1 MAGLK
6 SGLTYKQLREIYN
19 LSEESL
25 EAFVKGYNYDDFKY
39 LKRMNQLEF
48 IVEIRNFNQE
58 FRNNLLKDL
67 LYPSVLCIISFS
79 LTLIYNQFFLP
90 MIKSMFEVDGWIQI
104 IAFIT
109 YIAMLVLFF
118 VVGLF
123 IILCF
128 FIEYRFL
135 IYILFHQLRLFD
147 ILKIYKTYRFVYTFK
162 ILRNL
167 QLSTKQA
174 IEEMRE
180 LKKMRD
186 VSWLAYHVDER
197 LEQGFD
203 YQEAFNLEY
212 FEKSFIF
219 HFKHRVFNENLVTL
233 DEYLIYLKSLLTV
246 KIKRLSLIM
255 KLINY
260 VYISVYI
267 GMYYLLI
274 LQPVRILEG
283 LL

>member
-1 MAGLK
+1 MK
-6 SGLTYKQLREIYN
+6 SGLSYSQLRELYN

-25 EAFVKGYNYDDFKY
+25 EAFVKGYNPDDFRY
-39 LKRMNQLEF
+39 LKTVNQLEF
-48 IVEIRNFNQE
+48 IVEIKNFKQE
-58 FRNNLLKDL
+58 FKADL
-67 LYPSVLCIISFS
+67 FKHFLYPILLCLISFS

-90 MIKSMFEVDGWIQI
+90 MIKSMFEVNTWIQI

-109 YIAMLVLFF
+109 YISMLVLFF
-118 VVGLF
+118 VVGLC
-123 IILCF
+123 IILIF
-128 FIEYRFL
+128 FVEYRFL
-135 IYILFHQLRLFD
+135 IYILFHQYRLFD
-147 ILKIYKTYRFVYTFK
+147 ILKIYKTYRFAYTFQ
-162 ILRNL
+162 ILSNL
-167 QLSTKQA
+167 NLSTKQA

-180 LKKMRD
+180 LKTMRD
-186 VSWLAYHVDER
+186 VSWLAYHIDER

-203 YQEAFNLEY
+203 YHEAFDLEY

-219 HFKHRVFNENLVTL
+219 HFKHRAFNKDRLIL
-233 DEYLIYLKSLLTV
+233 DNYLIFLKSLLGS
-246 KIKRLSLIM
+246 KIKRLGLIM

-274 LQPVRILEG
+274 LQPVRLLEG